1 MSKTIR
7 IDPITRVEGH
17 GKVTIYLAD
26 DGTVNDARFHITQFR
41 GFEKFCEGRPF
52 YEMPSITARICG
64 ICPVSHLIA
73 SSKACDNI
81 LAVTIPETGAN
92 LRRLLNLAQFVQ
104 SHALSFFYL
113 TIPDLIIGMEGNKEI
128 RNIFGVLKSKPALI
142 KDGIKLRKF
151 GQQIIE
157 DIAGKRIHPP
167 WVVPGGVVDPLTIET
182 RDKILSSIPEAK
194 KVIQSTLDWYKKEVI
209 SRFSEEIEFFG
220 SFPTKY
226 LGITTKDLGIELY
239 DGLLSMIDSKGKII
253 IDRVNPSLYK
263 DYIGEAVEPWTYLK
277 FPYYKGEG
285 YPKGI
290 YRVGPLARLNIGTHF
305 GTPAADDE
313 LKEFKSMDQKPIESN
328 FHALYAR
335 LIEILYSI
343 EKIENLLND
352 PEINSKMIR
361 AHAGVNH
368 LEGIGVS
375 EAPRGTLFHHY
386 KVNEEGSIT
395 WVNLVIATAHNNLAM
410 NKAILQV
417 AQRYILNPE
426 VPKSILN
433 RVEAVIRTFDPCLS
447 CSTHAIGKMP
457 LQINLVDFHGKIID
471 EYKRI

>member
-7 IDPITRVEGH
+7 IDPITRIEGH
-17 GKVTIYLAD
+17 GKVTIYLD
-26 DGTVNDARFHITQFR
+26 DNGIVNDARFHVTQYR

-81 LAVTIPETGAN
+81 LAVTIPETAAK
-92 LRRLLNLAQFVQ
+92 LRQVLNLAQFVQ

-113 TIPDLIIGMEGNKEI
+113 TIPDLIIGMESNKEI
-128 RNIFGVLKSKPALI
+128 RNIFGVLKSNTQLA

-157 DIAGKRIHPP
+157 EIAGKRIHPP
-167 WVVPGGVVDPLTIET
+167 WVVPGGVTEPLTIDK
-182 RDKILSSIPEAK
+182 RIKILNSIPEAK
-194 KVIQSTLDWYKKEVI
+194 NIIKNTLDWYKKEVTK
-209 SRFSEEIEFFG
+209 FSEEIEFYA

-226 LGITTKDLGIELY
+226 LSITTNDLGIEFY
-239 DGLLSMIDSKGKII
+239 DGFLSMIDSKGKIL
-253 IDRVNPSLYK
+253 IDRANPSLYK
-263 DYIGEAVEPWTYLK
+263 DYIGEAVESWSYLK
-277 FPYYKGEG
+277 FPYYLNEG

-290 YRVGPLARLNIGTHF
+290 YRVGPLARLNIATHF
-305 GTPAADDE
+305 GTPEADCE
-313 LKEFKSMDQKPIESN
+313 LKEFKLMASKPIESN
-328 FHALYAR
+328 FHAIYAR
-335 LIEILYSI
+335 LVEILYSI
-343 EKIENLLND
+343 EKIEDLLND
-352 PEINSKMIR
+352 QEITSRRIR
-361 AHAGVNH
+361 AHAGVNK

-410 NKAILQV
+410 NKAIKQV
-417 AQRYILNPE
+417 ALKYISNPKI
-426 VPKSILN
+426 PKSTLN
-433 RVEAVIRTFDPCLS
+433 RIEAVIRTFDPCLS

-457 LQINLVDFHGKIID
+457 LQVLLVDSQGKIID
-471 EYKRI
+471 KQQSF